1 MAIYTLGSGA
11 SRIAGSRSGATFQ
24 KAGVNF
30 TIRKRAVP
38 KQKRTARQST
48 LKNALASNS
57 QRWRTL
63 NGTEQGEWDAERFNY
78 QRFDSLGNAYF
89 MQPNQMQ
96 VGSNQN
102 LVLAGITPINQ
113 PASSGAPAAPV
124 INAIQINIGISE
136 AVFDLDVAIVP
147 ANRSLKVFA
156 TAPRSEGQEYPEV
169 KDFKLVK
176 VWQTTEDTTGN
187 IWNEYTSIFQLGS
200 QHIGQR
206 VFGLFYYIQND
217 TGQQSDVSTRDD
229 SIVI

>member
-1 MAIYTLGSGA
+1 MAIYTLGAGA

-24 KAGVNF
+24 KGGVNF

-113 PASSGAPAAPV
+113 PASSGAPAAPIIDTV
-124 INAIQINIGISE
+124 DIDFSLSA
-136 AVFDLDVAIVP
+136 ADFVLDGDTVP
-147 ANRSLKVFA
+147 ANRTLKRFV
-156 TAPRSEGQEYPEV
+156 TGPRSVGQGAPELA
-169 KDFKLVK
+169 DFKLM
-176 VWQTTEDTTGN
+176 DIITTGN
-187 IWNEYTSIFQLGS
+187 ATSGNAWTQYNTLFPLSASDVGQFIWL
-200 QHIGQR
+200 R
-206 VFGLFYYIQND
+206 LVFTQND
-217 TGQQSDVSTRDD
+217 TGQDSDASVAQGN
-229 SIVI
+229 VLA